1 MSLLTPDIGLLFW
14 MILSFGIV
22 FAILSKY
29 GFPVII
35 KAIEQRKE
43 YIDQSLEAARQ
54 ANDQLAGIQA
64 EGERMLAQARER
76 QNIILKEALAE
87 KERIISE
94 ARQKASAETLLQQ
107 EEATRRIREEKDKA
121 IREVRSEIADLS
133 VAIAEKVMN
142 EKISR
147 TDEQEKIINGLLDK
161 VSFSKS

>member
-64 EGERMLAQARER
+64 EGEKMLAQARER

-147 TDEQEKIINGLLDK
+147 TDEQEKIINGLLDN

>member
-64 EGERMLAQARER
+64 EGEKMLAQARER

>member
-1 MSLLTPDIGLLFW
+1 
-14 MILSFGIV
+14 
-22 FAILSKY
+22 
-29 GFPVII
+29 
-35 KAIEQRKE
+35 
-43 YIDQSLEAARQ
+43 
-54 ANDQLAGIQA
+54 
-64 EGERMLAQARER
+64 MLAQARER
-76 QNIILKEALAE
+76 QNTILKEALAE